1 MEFEDGLA
9 YLVKTDILA
18 ETMYFS
24 YEKGSLAK
32 MYPLPASE
40 VREII
45 MMNRNGQKPET
56 LLPDAEPVAP
66 EFVTAVGDDSISRFD
81 EARKKKRRNKNRNN
95 KNKGNKGAAGNKPK
109 KDA

>member
-1 MEFEDGLA
+1 
-9 YLVKTDILA
+9 
-18 ETMYFS
+18 MYFS

-45 MMNRNGQKPET
+45 MMNRTGQKPET

-81 EARKKKRRNKNRNN
+81 EARKKKRRNKNKNN
-95 KNKGNKGAAGNKPK
+95 KNKGNKGVAGNKPK

>member
-1 MEFEDGLA
+1 
-9 YLVKTDILA
+9 
-18 ETMYFS
+18 
-24 YEKGSLAK
+24 

-45 MMNRNGQKPET
+45 MMNRNGRKPET

-81 EARKKKRRNKNRNN
+81 EARKKKRKKN
-95 KNKGNKGAAGNKPK
+95 KNKKNRGGNNTK
-109 KDA
+109 KES